1 MALLRAGEKPGTTG
15 MCPVSAG
22 PWLGPVRGRCPPCLG
37 PAGGDECVLQVWS
50 KENFVLLRGCVLWA
64 SSLLTFDYFYFGKTT
79 SPVWAPLPCRGKQGG
94 MKPSSGFEPR
104 KTQVQA
110 LCRPFLAV
118 PDLRRPES
126 GDVTREGGEHS
137 LPASAFLRMRRQSLR
152 EGPMP
157 GGLHNANHLLTH
169 PTGPGP
175 PRGEA
180 PRTRV
185 THAHTR
191 PAAPSAQARRP
202 HVIPHQPHKK
212 LS

>member
-1 MALLRAGEKPGTTG
+1 MAGEKPGTTG

-22 PWLGPVRGRCPPCLG
+22 PWLGPVRGRCPPCLS

-50 KENFVLLRGCVLWA
+50 KENFVLLRGCVIWA

-104 KTQVQA
+104 KTRVRA
-110 LCRPFLAV
+110 LCHPFLAV
-118 PDLRRPES
+118 PDLPPPES
-126 GDVTREGGEHS
+126 ADVTRGGGEHS
-137 LPASAFLRMRRQSLR
+137 PPHCLGLRQDEDAEPTRR
-152 EGPMP
+152 PVP
-157 GGLHNANHLLTH
+157 GGLHNANRVLTH

-180 PRTRV
+180 PRTPV

-191 PAAPSAQARRP
+191 PAAPSAQASCPGKETTRN
-202 HVIPHQPHKK
+202 
-212 LS
+212 STSTS